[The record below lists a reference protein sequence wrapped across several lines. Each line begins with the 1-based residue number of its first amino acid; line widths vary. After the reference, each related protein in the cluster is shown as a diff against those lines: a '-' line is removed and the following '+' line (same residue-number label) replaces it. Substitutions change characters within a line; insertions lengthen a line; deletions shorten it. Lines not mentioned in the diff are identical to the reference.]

1 MSNSIAVGLAEIKFS
16 RSSDDVIVAFGLGS
30 CLGIGVYD
38 PVTKIGGMLHA
49 VLPKNIEKNDT
60 LSPKYVDTGI
70 VGLLELLYKEGLN
83 KSRMIV
89 KMAGGANM
97 LNIGGSSSPFDIGS
111 RNIDMAHLTFK
122 NLGIRL
128 TSEEV
133 GGQTGRTLR
142 MYISDGK
149 MTLRM
154 MGGKER
160 EL

>member
-1 MSNSIAVGLAEIKFS
+1 MSNSIAVGLAEIKIS
-16 RSSDDVIVAFGLGS
+16 RNIDDVIVAFGLGS

-38 PVTKIGGMLHA
+38 PVLKLGGMLHA
-49 VLPKNIEKNDT
+49 VLPKNTDANDKF
-60 LSPKYVDTGI
+60 SPKYVDSGI
-70 VGLLELLYKEGLN
+70 IGLLELLTKEGLN

-97 LNIGGSSSPFDIGS
+97 LNIGGTSTPFDIGS
-111 RNIDMAHLTFK
+111 RNIETAHAAFK
-122 NLGIRL
+122 NLGIKL
-128 TSEEV
+128 ASEEV